1 VIRQKACQVIR
12 LCQTKPMTTFLLA
25 LIMMLSIRAGVA
37 NAAPQQRTKGVQQ
50 QGEAFNWVA
59 GGGQSGP

>member
-1 VIRQKACQVIR
+1 
-12 LCQTKPMTTFLLA
+12 MTTFLLA